1 MINPIQGEK
10 GFAMITALAFIA
22 ILAVIATVSIWI
34 AGSEKKVS
42 FSSETHQGS
51 FYAADAGGEAGIN
64 WLRTQPNPP
73 DFIGTTKDV
82 YNQATYTD
90 LDDNQQY
97 KFDMTYVRKKPRPG
111 WSIEYKDFDYLVL
124 SDGSSTNNSQ
134 SQLELTLSR
143 LFKEG
148 Y

>member
-1 MINPIQGEK
+1 MIIQRQGEK
-10 GFAMITALAFIA
+10 GFAMVSALAFIA

-42 FSSETHQGS
+42 FSGETQQSS
-51 FYAADAGGEAGIN
+51 FYAADAGGEASIN
-64 WLRTQPNPP
+64 WIRTRSNPP
-73 DFIGTTKDV
+73 GFIGTTMDV
-82 YNQATYTD
+82 YQQTTYSD

-97 KFDMTYVRKKPRPG
+97 RFEMTYVRKRPRPG
-111 WSIEYKDFDYLVL
+111 WSIEYKDFDYQVH
-124 SDGSSTNNSQ
+124 SDGSSVNNSQ
-134 SQLELTLSR
+134 SEVELNLSR